1 MILIPNHG
9 ESCDDLRLRAL
20 AALLPGDVAQTRD
33 GRFKTFV
40 KRDEALLPDGDD
52 KSTVMAGTLRETLG
66 RDGRLTMIEVVP
78 S

>member
-1 MILIPNHG
+1 MILIPNPD

-40 KRDEALLPDGDD
+40 KREAALLPDGDD
-52 KSTVMAGTLRETLG
+52 KSIVMVGTLRETLG
-66 RDGRLTMIEVVP
+66 RNGRVTMIEVVP